1 MSEKIIET
9 IEKFCHNMNK
19 LIRLLFLT
27 TCVCLVLF
35 ISFYRR
41 NSGDADIDGG
51 IRRHLSSSNDLNTGE
66 NVRTINGTIPE
77 TSCQLG

>member
-1 MSEKIIET
+1 
-9 IEKFCHNMNK
+9 MNK
-19 LIRLLFLT
+19 IIRLLFIT
-27 TCVCLVLF
+27 TCVALVLF

-41 NSGDADIDGG
+41 NDDGDDMDAG
-51 IRRHLSSSNDLNTGE
+51 IRRHLSLSNDLNTGE